1 MDKTSS
7 KKLCKKQLCPV
18 HRITNEAM
26 KYIVF
31 EMSNVCE
38 LAFYGITSNIFLNE
52 QRHCPFPSLR
62 FCYGQL
68 AT

>member
-7 KKLCKKQLCPV
+7 KKLCKKQLCSV
-18 HRITNEAM
+18 HRVTNEAM

-38 LAFYGITSNIFLNE
+38 LAFYGITSDIFLN
-52 QRHCPFPSLR
+52 
-62 FCYGQL
+62 
-68 AT
+68 